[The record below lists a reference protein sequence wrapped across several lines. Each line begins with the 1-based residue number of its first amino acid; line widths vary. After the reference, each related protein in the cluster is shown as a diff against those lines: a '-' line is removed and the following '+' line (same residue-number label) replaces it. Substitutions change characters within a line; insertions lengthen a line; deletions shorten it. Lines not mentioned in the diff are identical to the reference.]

1 VIITVHQRAAKLQEV
16 GVLLCDG
23 GGVVNVKDDMG
34 LFCDQRVVRSKF
46 VTEPPGPKEVK
57 ENSQTLQM

>member
-1 VIITVHQRAAKLQEV
+1 LQEV

-46 VTEPPGPKEVK
+46 VTEPTVPKRLRRTLK
-57 ENSQTLQM
+57 LCKCNSVGN

>member
-1 VIITVHQRAAKLQEV
+1 MQEV

-23 GGVVNVKDDMG
+23 SGVVNVKDDMG